1 MTAAFVP
8 GSAAADPSAPIQS
21 SMPRIAF
28 MGPMG
33 VGKTTAIRALCG
45 DDMVASDVPNLDLQS
60 HVKAFTTV
68 GAEFGEI
75 DLGEGERV
83 QVCGCPGQDRFD
95 FLRQWVMSVSV
106 GVFVMV
112 DANAGDAVSVAS
124 SMLAEA
130 GAAGHSPVAL
140 VLSTRPASAE
150 TLQSFAEGLQA
161 AGHGVV
167 PVLQVDVRKRADV
180 LQALAVLVSMLS
192 LRSDDESV

>member
-1 MTAAFVP
+1 MSRFP
-8 GSAAADPSAPIQS
+8 GAAADAASAMPP

-45 DDMVASDVPNLDLQS
+45 DDMAASDVPNLDRGA
-60 HVKAFTTV
+60 HVKEFTTV

-75 DLGEGERV
+75 DLGDGEYV

-95 FLRQWVMSVSV
+95 FLRQWVVSVSV

-112 DANAGDAVSVAS
+112 DANAADAVQTAGVLLSEV
-124 SMLAEA
+124 A
-130 GAAGHSPVAL
+130 GAENPPQAL
-140 VLSTRPASAE
+140 VLSTRPASAAQV
-150 TLQSFAEGLQA
+150 QSFASGLQA

-167 PVLQVDVRKRADV
+167 PVLQVDVRQRADV
-180 LQALAVLVSMLS
+180 LQALGVLVSMLS
-192 LRSDDESV
+192 LRSESV

>member
-1 MTAAFVP
+1 VIP
-8 GSAAADPSAPIQS
+8 L

-45 DDMVASDVPNLDLQS
+45 DDMVDSDVPNLDRQS
-60 HVKAFTTV
+60 HVKEFTTV

-75 DLGEGERV
+75 DLGDGERV

-95 FLRQWVMSVSV
+95 FLRQWVVSASV

-112 DANAGDAVSVAS
+112 DANAADAVD
-124 SMLAEA
+124 MA
-130 GAAGHSPVAL
+130 GALLTEAAQAEHPPLAL
-140 VLSTRPASAE
+140 VLSARPASAV
-150 TLQSFAEGLQA
+150 QMQAFADGLEA
-161 AGHGVV
+161 AGHGLV

-180 LQALAVLVSMLS
+180 LQALGVLVSMLS
-192 LRSDDESV
+192 LRSESV